1 MFEYFRSLAVHQA
14 KFHKH
19 HLDAWSPKPDPAKVD
34 ALFDGLVH
42 DALWLTKFPLLYT
55 PTYGISRLDLLNKTR
70 MAGAGGTEFVTA
82 EILALRTLVDA
93 DVLRFILA
101 LKPADLDSRI
111 EIFFGGRAMNKALWQ
126 YLAVWFDHAAFLR
139 SRFGPKPSLLDT
151 VFE

>member
-14 KFHKH
+14 KFHKFH
-19 HLDAWSPKPDPAKVD
+19 REAWSPKPDPVRVD
-34 ALFDGLVH
+34 ALFDGLIY
-42 DALWLTKFPLLYT
+42 DGLWLTKFPLLYT
-55 PTYGISRLDLLNKTR
+55 PAYGIPRLDLLNKSR
-70 MAGAGGTEFVTA
+70 AVEAGTDFVTS
-82 EILALRTLVDA
+82 EILALRALVDA
-93 DVLRFILA
+93 DVLRFVLA

-139 SRFGPKPSLLDT
+139 SRLGPKPSLLDT